1 MFSPLSPWQL
11 ELGWGTPQTN
21 QGSDALGVEQPPH
34 TPLKMMPWY
43 TLTQVEF
50 LHTRFAC
57 RCLPLASI
65 NIWETSSQFR
75 LADASR
81 KRPQHL
87 VVADISW
94 FHMFTTWATKKM
106 VPFLN
111 PFWRPFIGF
120 KMFYISF
127 CGIHIGMLSSSN
139 GRKGDVWPQGD
150 RAFRKAGGR
159 GAKDSQHLGKERG
172 RPWWHNKLYRMLIG
186 VANKIWSSDLVLQID
201 TQEKVWKSEVWRIWS
216 FFEDNKIQRWSRWHG
231 KWASACA
238 WPIVCCIRL
247 PSHHPGWLCIC
258 VDRDPNLNVVFSR
271 GIVYTP

>member
-1 MFSPLSPWQL
+1 MCTYICLSICIHLYFNIYIYNIYTCIFILYTYVHQHVHPYCDSL
-11 ELGWGTPQTN
+11 IFIVSSNVFPPISLTTGIGLRHTPDESRTRCPGGGT
-21 QGSDALGVEQPPH
+21 APH

-57 RCLPLASI
+57 RCLQLASI
-65 NIWETSSQFR
+65 NIWETSSQLR

-87 VVADISW
+87 VVADLSW
-94 FHMFTTWATKKM
+94 SHMFTTWATKKM

-120 KMFYISF
+120 IMFYISF

-172 RPWWHNKLYRMLIG
+172 RPWWHNKL
-186 VANKIWSSDLVLQID
+186 
-201 TQEKVWKSEVWRIWS
+201 
-216 FFEDNKIQRWSRWHG
+216 
-231 KWASACA
+231 
-238 WPIVCCIRL
+238 
-247 PSHHPGWLCIC
+247 
-258 VDRDPNLNVVFSR
+258 
-271 GIVYTP
+271 